1 MRDAVGG
8 PRFEDWEER
17 KRGNAMRMM
26 FGLVLVV
33 GLALAGFAV
42 YMAQGY
48 INKTET
54 ALQEELRIKAKTGGL
69 VEVYVV
75 NKPMNYGDLLTK
87 EDVQLI
93 YWAKNALPET
103 AFMDEAILFPEDGKK
118 PRYILRQIEKFEPV
132 LAVKVTEPGQ
142 PAGLTGQ
149 LGAGMVAFS
158 INVDVSSGVS
168 GFLQPGDRVDVY
180 WTGAVS
186 GVEGEMTRL
195 IQNAV
200 SIIAI
205 DQNADGSAGGAIV
218 ASTVTIAATRENV
231 ARLVQAQA
239 TGALAL
245 SLVGQGEIADAG
257 VIEVDSK
264 SLLGIEEQQVAEVE
278 VVEAPKVCSIKTRKG
293 GEVTEIPIP
302 CTN

>member
-1 MRDAVGG
+1 
-8 PRFEDWEER
+8 
-17 KRGNAMRMM
+17 
-26 FGLVLVV
+26 
-33 GLALAGFAV
+33 
-42 YMAQGY
+42 
-48 INKTET
+48 
-54 ALQEELRIKAKTGGL
+54 
-69 VEVYVV
+69 
-75 NKPMNYGDLLTK
+75 
-87 EDVQLI
+87 
-93 YWAKNALPET
+93 
-103 AFMDEAILFPEDGKK
+103 
-118 PRYILRQIEKFEPV
+118 
-132 LAVKVTEPGQ
+132 
-142 PAGLTGQ
+142 
-149 LGAGMVAFS
+149 MVAFS